1 MAPDYINIIE
11 RALITQL
18 RTDYDGCHVFPQY
31 PDAVD
36 VAYPALIMELTSSG
50 LFDRF
55 MGEKLTFDGVT
66 KTGELVGLMYLVHL
80 IIDKDAQ
87 MNVISGSDPTAVF
100 KQRRLLNY
108 LMLGVANTFTD
119 MGTSRGGTWPSNVEI
134 TRQELSNWSDVGYD
148 AEMEL
153 WGASAVY
160 MLVFKNYRD

>member
-1 MAPDYINIIE
+1 MAPDYINDIE
-11 RALITQL
+11 RALIRQL
-18 RTDYDGCHVFPQY
+18 RIDYDGCHVFPQY

-36 VAYPALIMELTSSG
+36 VAYPALILELTSSG

-80 IIDKDAQ
+80 IVDKDAQ
-87 MNVISGSDPTAVF
+87 MSISSGDDAAEPF
-100 KQRRLLNY
+100 KQRRLLNF
-108 LMLGVANTFTD
+108 LMLGIANTFTD
-119 MGTSRGGTWPSNVEI
+119 MGTSRGASWPDTVEI

-148 AEMEL
+148 AELEM

>member
-11 RALITQL
+11 RELIKQL
-18 RTDYDGCHVFPQY
+18 RTNYDGCHVFPQY

-66 KTGELVGLMYLVHL
+66 KTGELVGLMYIVHL
-80 IIDKDAQ
+80 IVDKDAQ
-87 MNVISGSDPTAVF
+87 MSISSGDDAAEPF
-100 KQRRLLNY
+100 KQRRLLNF

-119 MGTSRGGTWPSNVEI
+119 MGNAGSEWPGTVEV
-134 TRQELSNWSDVGYD
+134 TQQELSNWTDIAYD

-153 WGASAVY
+153 WGGSAVY
-160 MLVFKNYRD
+160 LLVFKNYRD

>member
-36 VAYPALIMELTSSG
+36 VAYPALILELTSSG

-80 IIDKDAQ
+80 IVDKDAQ
-87 MNVISGSDPTAVF
+87 KDIGRFIYSRDYSISPYKGSYGEQPSKWVEKSF
-100 KQRRLLNY
+100 
-108 LMLGVANTFTD
+108 LMKNLIE
-119 MGTSRGGTWPSNVEI
+119 RKKSNAIKKV
-134 TRQELSNWSDVGYD
+134 NNG
-148 AEMEL
+148 
-153 WGASAVY
+153 
-160 MLVFKNYRD
+160 

>member
-18 RTDYDGCHVFPQY
+18 RTNYDGCHVFPQY

-36 VAYPALIMELTSSG
+36 VEYPALIMELTSSG

-80 IIDKDAQ
+80 IVDKDAQ
-87 MNVISGSDPTAVF
+87 MSISSGD
-100 KQRRLLNY
+100 
-108 LMLGVANTFTD
+108 
-119 MGTSRGGTWPSNVEI
+119 
-134 TRQELSNWSDVGYD
+134 D
-148 AEMEL
+148 ARTL
-153 WGASAVY
+153 
-160 MLVFKNYRD
+160 R